1 MLFLSPSVRDSIAA
15 GRAIGVS
22 PCGRELRAIV
32 LSCSSSQFE
41 PIDYELIGTAAY
53 QKMKTS
59 ANEITGLLKAWRD
72 GNKEALD
79 KLMPLVYSELRGL
92 AHRYV
97 RREGPGQTIQTTSL
111 VHEAYLRLV
120 GRDEVAWQNRA
131 HFFAVCAEVM
141 RSLLIDRARARL
153 AKKRGGGAHQ
163 VEFDEALSASPS
175 RDENLLAL
183 NEALERLA
191 SVDERK
197 SRIVEMRYFG
207 GMSVEETAL
216 VLELSPI
223 TIKREW
229 LKARAWLFRELANDE

>member
-1 MLFLSPSVRDSIAA
+1 MNTMS
-15 GRAIGVS
+15 
-22 PCGRELRAIV
+22 
-32 LSCSSSQFE
+32 
-41 PIDYELIGTAAY
+41 T
-53 QKMKTS
+53 
-59 ANEITGLLKAWRD
+59 EITGLLLAWRE

-79 KLMPLVYSELRGL
+79 KLMPLVYGELRGL

-97 RREGPGQTIQTTSL
+97 RREGPGQTLQTTSL

-153 AKKRGGGAHQ
+153 AKKRGGRANQ
-163 VEFDEALSASPS
+163 VEFDEAFSAAPA
-175 RDENLLAL
+175 RDEGLLAL
-183 NEALERLA
+183 HEALERLA
-191 SVDERK
+191 AVDPRK

-207 GMSVEETAL
+207 GMSVEETAM

-229 LKARAWLFRELANDE
+229 LKARAWLYRELANDK